1 MTMKGKD
8 ISSNARRIITIDEH
22 GNIVIPNGEIWM
34 GEFEIADLFGV
45 FGHTIRTQVK
55 EIYKSGLLHP
65 CTAERNIK
73 IAEGHWLDAYSLE
86 MVIALAFRIKSQRAK
101 RLRKHVVAMLTERH
115 ERFVMLL
122 PARAG
127 SPLLKHLD
135 RGL

>member
-45 FGHTIRTQVK
+45 FGHTIHTLVK
-55 EIYKSGLLHP
+55 KIYRDGLLHP
-65 CTAERNIK
+65 CTAERNIRV
-73 IAEGHWLDAYSLE
+73 AEGRWLDAYSLE
-86 MVIALAFRIKSQRAK
+86 MVIALAFRIRSQRAN
-101 RLRKHVVAMLTERH
+101 RLWEHVIAMLNERH
-115 ERFVMLL
+115 ERFVRLL

-127 SPLLKHLD
+127 SPC
-135 RGL
+135 

>member
-1 MTMKGKD
+1 MKGKD

-34 GEFEIADLFGV
+34 GEYEIADLFGV

-73 IAEGHWLDAYSLE
+73 IAEGHCLDAYSLE
-86 MVIALAFRIKSQRAK
+86 MVIALAFRIRSQRAK
-101 RLRKHVVAMLTERH
+101 RLWEHVIAMLNERH

-127 SPLLKHLD
+127 SPC
-135 RGL
+135 

>member
-22 GNIVIPNGEIWM
+22 GNIVIPHGEIWM

-45 FGHTIRTQVK
+45 FGHTIHTLVK
-55 EIYKSGLLHP
+55 KIYRDGLLHP
-65 CTAERNIK
+65 CTAERNIRV
-73 IAEGHWLDAYSLE
+73 AEGRWLDAYSLE
-86 MVIALAFRIKSQRAK
+86 MVIALAFRIRSQRAK
-101 RLRKHVVAMLTERH
+101 RLWEHVIAMLNERH

-127 SPLLKHLD
+127 SPC
-135 RGL
+135 

>member
-45 FGHTIRTQVK
+45 FGHTIHTLVK
-55 EIYKSGLLHP
+55 KIYRDGLLHP
-65 CTAERNIK
+65 CTAERNIRV
-73 IAEGHWLDAYSLE
+73 AEGRWLDAYSLE

-101 RLRKHVVAMLTERH
+101 RLRKHVIAMLNERH

-127 SPLLKHLD
+127 SPC
-135 RGL
+135 

>member
-45 FGHTIRTQVK
+45 FGHTIHTLVK
-55 EIYKSGLLHP
+55 KIYRDGLLHP

-86 MVIALAFRIKSQRAK
+86 MVIALAFRIRSQRAK
-101 RLRKHVVAMLTERH
+101 RLWEHVIAMLNERH

-127 SPLLKHLD
+127 SPC
-135 RGL
+135 

>member
-1 MTMKGKD
+1 MKGKD

-45 FGHTIRTQVK
+45 FGHTIHTLVK
-55 EIYKSGLLHP
+55 KIYRDVLLHP
-65 CTAERNIK
+65 CTAERNIRV
-73 IAEGHWLDAYSLE
+73 AEGRWLDAYSLE

-127 SPLLKHLD
+127 SPC
-135 RGL
+135 

>member
-45 FGHTIRTQVK
+45 FGHTIHTLVK
-55 EIYKSGLLHP
+55 KIYRDGLLHP
-65 CTAERNIK
+65 CTAERNIRV
-73 IAEGHWLDAYSLE
+73 AEDRWLDAYSLE
-86 MVIALAFRIKSQRAK
+86 MVIALAFRIRSQRAK
-101 RLRKHVVAMLTERH
+101 RLWEHVIAMLNERH

-127 SPLLKHLD
+127 SPC
-135 RGL
+135 

>member
-1 MTMKGKD
+1 MTMKGED
-8 ISSNARRIITIDEH
+8 INGNARRIITIDEH
-22 GNIVIPNGEIWM
+22 GNITVPKREIWM
-34 GEFEIADLFGV
+34 GEYEIADLFGV

-122 PARAG
+122 PEQAG
-127 SPLLKHLD
+127 SPC
-135 RGL
+135 

>member
-34 GEFEIADLFGV
+34 GEFEIANLFGV
-45 FGHTIRTQVK
+45 FGHTIHTLVK
-55 EIYKSGLLHP
+55 KIYRDGLLHP
-65 CTAERNIK
+65 CTAERNIRV
-73 IAEGHWLDAYSLE
+73 AEGRWLDAYSLE
-86 MVIALAFRIKSQRAK
+86 MVIALAFRIRSQRAK
-101 RLRKHVVAMLTERH
+101 RLWEHVIAMLNERH

-127 SPLLKHLD
+127 SPC
-135 RGL
+135 

>member
-1 MTMKGKD
+1 MKGKD

-45 FGHTIRTQVK
+45 FGHTIHTLVK
-55 EIYKSGLLHP
+55 KIYRDGLLHP
-65 CTAERNIK
+65 CTAERNIRV
-73 IAEGHWLDAYSLE
+73 AEDRWLDAYSLE
-86 MVIALAFRIKSQRAK
+86 MVIALAFRIRSQRAK
-101 RLRKHVVAMLTERH
+101 RLWEHVIAMLNERH

-127 SPLLKHLD
+127 SPC
-135 RGL
+135 

>member
-1 MTMKGKD
+1 MKRKD

-45 FGHTIRTQVK
+45 FGHTIHTLVK
-55 EIYKSGLLHP
+55 KIYRDGLLHP
-65 CTAERNIK
+65 CTAERNIRV
-73 IAEGHWLDAYSLE
+73 AEGRWLDAYSLE
-86 MVIALAFRIKSQRAK
+86 MVIALAFRIRSQRAK
-101 RLRKHVVAMLTERH
+101 RLREHVIAMLNERH

-127 SPLLKHLD
+127 SPC
-135 RGL
+135 

>member
-8 ISSNARRIITIDEH
+8 ISCNARRIITIDEH

-45 FGHTIRTQVK
+45 FGHTIHTLVK
-55 EIYKSGLLHP
+55 KIYRDGLLHP
-65 CTAERNIK
+65 CTAERNIRV
-73 IAEGHWLDAYSLE
+73 AEGRWLDAYSLE
-86 MVIALAFRIKSQRAK
+86 MVIALAFRIRSQRAK
-101 RLRKHVVAMLTERH
+101 RLREHVIAMLNERH

-127 SPLLKHLD
+127 SPC
-135 RGL
+135 

>member
-1 MTMKGKD
+1 MKGKD

-45 FGHTIRTQVK
+45 FGHTIHTLVK
-55 EIYKSGLLHP
+55 KIYRDGLLHP
-65 CTAERNIK
+65 CTAERNIRV
-73 IAEGHWLDAYSLE
+73 AEGCWLDAYSLE
-86 MVIALAFRIKSQRAK
+86 MVIALAFRIRSQRAK
-101 RLRKHVVAMLTERH
+101 RLWEHVIAMLNERH

-127 SPLLKHLD
+127 SPC
-135 RGL
+135 

>member
-45 FGHTIRTQVK
+45 FGHTIHTLVK
-55 EIYKSGLLHP
+55 KMYRDGLLHP
-65 CTAERNIK
+65 CTAERNIRV
-73 IAEGHWLDAYSLE
+73 AEGRWLDAYSLE
-86 MVIALAFRIKSQRAK
+86 MVIALAFRIRSQRAK
-101 RLRKHVVAMLTERH
+101 RLWEHVIAMLNERH

-127 SPLLKHLD
+127 SPC
-135 RGL
+135 

>member
-45 FGHTIRTQVK
+45 FGHTIHTLVK
-55 EIYKSGLLHP
+55 KIYRDGLLHP
-65 CTAERNIK
+65 CTAERNIRV
-73 IAEGHWLDAYSLE
+73 AEGRWLDAYSLE
-86 MVIALAFRIKSQRAK
+86 MVIALAFRIRSQRAK
-101 RLRKHVVAMLTERH
+101 RLWEHVIAMLNERH

-122 PARAG
+122 PAQAG
-127 SPLLKHLD
+127 SPC
-135 RGL
+135 

>member
-1 MTMKGKD
+1 MKGKD

-45 FGHTIRTQVK
+45 FGHTIHTLVK
-55 EIYKSGLLHP
+55 KIYRDGLLHP
-65 CTAERNIK
+65 CTAERNIRV
-73 IAEGHWLDAYSLE
+73 AEGRWLDVYSLE

-127 SPLLKHLD
+127 SPC
-135 RGL
+135 

>member
-45 FGHTIRTQVK
+45 FGHTIHTLVK
-55 EIYKSGLLHP
+55 KIYRDGLLHP
-65 CTAERNIK
+65 CTAERNIRV
-73 IAEGHWLDAYSLE
+73 AEGRWLDAYSLE
-86 MVIALAFRIKSQRAK
+86 MVIALAFRIRSQRAK
-101 RLRKHVVAMLTERH
+101 RLWEHVIAILNERH

-122 PARAG
+122 SARAG
-127 SPLLKHLD
+127 SPC
-135 RGL
+135 

>member
-1 MTMKGKD
+1 MKGKD

-45 FGHTIRTQVK
+45 FGHTIHTLVK
-55 EIYKSGLLHP
+55 KIYRDGLLHP
-65 CTAERNIK
+65 CTAERNIRV
-73 IAEGHWLDAYSLE
+73 AEGRWLDAYSLE

-122 PARAG
+122 PEQTG
-127 SPLLKHLD
+127 SPC
-135 RGL
+135 

>member
-34 GEFEIADLFGV
+34 GGFEIADLFGV
-45 FGHTIRTQVK
+45 FGHTIHTLVK
-55 EIYKSGLLHP
+55 KIYRDGLLHP
-65 CTAERNIK
+65 CTAERNIRV
-73 IAEGHWLDAYSLE
+73 AEGRWLDAYSLE
-86 MVIALAFRIKSQRAK
+86 MVIALAFRIRSQRAK
-101 RLRKHVVAMLTERH
+101 RLWEHVIAMLNERH

-127 SPLLKHLD
+127 SPC
-135 RGL
+135 

>member
-45 FGHTIRTQVK
+45 FGHTIHTLVK
-55 EIYKSGLLHP
+55 KIYRDGLLHP
-65 CTAERNIK
+65 CTAERNIRV
-73 IAEGHWLDAYSLE
+73 AEGRWLDAYSLE
-86 MVIALAFRIKSQRAK
+86 MVIALAFRIRSQRAK
-101 RLRKHVVAMLTERH
+101 RLWEHVIAMLNERH

-122 PARAG
+122 PARVG
-127 SPLLKHLD
+127 SPC
-135 RGL
+135 

>member
-1 MTMKGKD
+1 MKWKD

-45 FGHTIRTQVK
+45 FGHTIHTLVK
-55 EIYKSGLLHP
+55 KMYRDGLLHP
-65 CTAERNIK
+65 CTAERNIRV
-73 IAEGHWLDAYSLE
+73 AEGRWLDAYSLE
-86 MVIALAFRIKSQRAK
+86 MVIALAFRIRSQRAK
-101 RLRKHVVAMLTERH
+101 RLWEHVIAMLNERH

-127 SPLLKHLD
+127 SPC
-135 RGL
+135 

>member
-45 FGHTIRTQVK
+45 FGHTIHTLVK
-55 EIYKSGLLHP
+55 KIYRDGLLHP
-65 CTAERNIK
+65 CTAERNIRV
-73 IAEGHWLDAYSLE
+73 AEGRWLDAYSLE
-86 MVIALAFRIKSQRAK
+86 MIIALAFRIRSQRAK
-101 RLRKHVVAMLTERH
+101 RLWEHVIAMLNERH

-127 SPLLKHLD
+127 SPC
-135 RGL
+135 